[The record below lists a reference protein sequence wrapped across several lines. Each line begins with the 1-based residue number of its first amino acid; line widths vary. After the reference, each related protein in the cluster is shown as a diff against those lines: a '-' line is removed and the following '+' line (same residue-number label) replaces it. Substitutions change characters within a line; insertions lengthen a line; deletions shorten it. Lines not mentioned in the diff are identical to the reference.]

1 MTVALRPLQTL
12 WLPLVVLAA
21 ASAANAQGS
30 WRPAPPPADDLIYFV
45 MVDRFA
51 NGDPTNDGEV
61 DLADP
66 QAFHGGDIRGILDH
80 LDHLE
85 ALGVRT
91 VWLSPVFDSR
101 TDKFFE
107 WGAFHGYWVED
118 LAAIEPRFGTTAQLR
133 QLADELHA
141 RDMRLLLDVVYNH
154 VAMDAQLLRDEPGW
168 FHPACD
174 IVDWHDPLELTDC
187 RVHGLPDL
195 DQENEEVYQYLLRT
209 SLRWIDEVHPDG
221 FRIDAV
227 RHMRSEFLARLS
239 SDIQAHAG
247 DGFQLLGEDFQ
258 GDALSLSRT
267 FREGG
272 FSAMFDF
279 PLHYAML
286 DVYCHQRP
294 VGRIAATLSADR
306 EYDDAGQLVPF
317 LDNHDLPRVTSLCAD
332 DPAAVGQ
339 ALLFLLT
346 TRGTPSLT
354 YGTEVGLEGLEE
366 PHNRTDMRFV
376 QRHPTS
382 DEIRALT
389 TLRRAN
395 PALANGEARL
405 LALEDDFLAY
415 ARVVAQQVVVILV
428 NRGSAAVQWALPDEL
443 AHATAVEDLL
453 TGTAVAGGALA
464 APPRSTQLFA
474 LSGSFTE
481 LVAAGSTPTERT
493 VHVELH
499 GVDPDADGVLRLV
512 GNGPALGNWDPTAGP
527 GPMTPTARGFALDL
541 AYRVGAVMEF
551 KVVRLRP
558 DGSVDWLTGDN
569 RYLLVPPG
577 EGPLELDIAW

>member
-1 MTVALRPLQTL
+1 MTLRPLQTS
-12 WLPLVVLAA
+12 WLILVVLAV
-21 ASAANAQGS
+21 ASVAGAQDS

-51 NGDPTNDGEV
+51 NGDPTNDGDV

-80 LDHLE
+80 LDHLQ

-154 VAMDAQLLRDEPGW
+154 VAMDAQMVRDRPDW

-239 SDIQAHAG
+239 RDIRAHAG

-286 DVYCHQRP
+286 DVYCHERP

-306 EYDDAGQLVPF
+306 EYDDASRLVPF

-332 DPAAVGQ
+332 DPDAVRQ

-366 PHNRTDMRFV
+366 PHNRGDMRFEEG
-376 QRHPTS
+376 HPAA
-382 DEIRALT
+382 DEIRELT
-389 TLRRAN
+389 TLRRTH
-395 PALANGEARL
+395 PALAGGEARL
-405 LALEDDFLAY
+405 LALREDFLAY
-415 ARVVAQQVVVILV
+415 ARIAEHQVVVILV
-428 NRGSAAVQWALPDEL
+428 NRGDTAVQWTLPPEL
-443 AHATAVEDLL
+443 ARATAVKDLL
-453 TGTAVAGGALA
+453 GGAAVAGGALA
-464 APPRSTQLFA
+464 APPRSTRPYSLT
-474 LSGSFTE
+474 GSFEE
-481 LVAAGSTPTERT
+481 LLASASTPDQRT
-493 VHVELH
+493 VRVRLH
-499 GVDPDADGVLRLV
+499 GVDPHGPGELRLV
-512 GNGPALGNWDPTAGP
+512 GAGPTLGNWNPTAGP
-527 GPMTPTARGFALDL
+527 GPMSPSPEGFSQDL
-541 AYRVGAVMEF
+541 TYPVGGVMEF

-558 DGSVDWLTGDN
+558 DGNVDWQGGEN
-569 RYLLVPPG
+569 HYLLIPAG
-577 EGPLELDIAW
+577 EGAVELDIAW

>member
-1 MTVALRPLQTL
+1 VLLKPQLALLL
-12 WLPLVVLAA
+12 FLAIPG
-21 ASAANAQGS
+21 SATAGDP
-30 WRPAPPPADDLIYFV
+30 WRPPPPPADDLIYFV

-51 NGDPTNDGEV
+51 NGDPTNDGEI
-61 DLADP
+61 AQGDP
-66 QAFHGGDIRGILDH
+66 QAFHGGDIRGVIDH
-80 LDHLE
+80 LDHLQ

-91 VWLSPVFDSR
+91 VWLSPVFDTR

-118 LAAIEPRFGTTAQLR
+118 FEGIEPKFGTAAQLR

-154 VAMDAQLLRDEPGW
+154 VAMDAPLTRERPDW

-174 IVDWHDPLELTDC
+174 IVDWNDNLELTEC

-195 DQENEEVYQYLLRT
+195 DQENEEVYQHLLRT

-227 RHMRSEFLARLS
+227 RHMRRDFLARLS
-239 SDIQAHAG
+239 ADIRAHAG

-258 GDALSLSRT
+258 GDALRLSRT

-306 EYDDAGQLVPF
+306 EYDDAGRLVPF
-317 LDNHDLPRVTSLCAD
+317 LDNHDLPRVASLCAD
-332 DPAAVGQ
+332 DPDAVRQ
-339 ALLFLLT
+339 ALAFLLT

-354 YGTEVGLEGLEE
+354 YGTEVGLEGIEE
-366 PHNRTDMRFV
+366 PDNRADMRFED
-376 QRHPTS
+376 RHPIS
-382 DEIRALT
+382 DEIRALMS
-389 TLRRAN
+389 LRRAN
-395 PALANGEARL
+395 PALAAGGSRL
-405 LALEDDFLAY
+405 LTLEGDFLAY
-415 ARVVAQQVVVILV
+415 ARVAADQVVVILV
-428 NRGSAAVQWALPDEL
+428 NRGTTAVQWALPDGL
-443 AHATAVEDLL
+443 AHATAVEDLVD
-453 TGTAVAGGALA
+453 GTTVAGGALA
-464 APPRSTQLFA
+464 SPPRSTRLYSLA
-474 LSGSFTE
+474 GSFAE
-481 LVAAGSTPTERT
+481 WAAAGATPSERAI
-493 VHVELH
+493 HIELL
-499 GVDPDADGVLRLV
+499 GADPDAAGVLRLV
-512 GNGPALGNWDPTAGP
+512 GNGSALGNWDPTAGP
-527 GPMTPTARGFALDL
+527 GPLAPSARGFSLDMP
-541 AYRVGAVMEF
+541 YRVGEVMEF

-558 DGSVDWLTGDN
+558 DGNVDWLGGEN
-569 RYLLVPPG
+569 RYLLVTPG
-577 EGPLELDIAW
+577 AEPLELDVTW

>member
-1 MTVALRPLQTL
+1 MPWRSLLTLLLALYAIPG
-12 WLPLVVLAA
+12 AA
-21 ASAANAQGS
+21 AAADP

-51 NGDPTNDGEV
+51 NGDPTNDGDV
-61 DLADP
+61 DPADP
-66 QAFHGGDIRGILDH
+66 QAFHGGDIRGVLDH
-80 LDHLE
+80 LDHLQ

-91 VWLSPVFDSR
+91 VWLSPVFDTR

-118 LAAIEPRFGTTAQLR
+118 LGAIEPRFGTAAQLR

-154 VAMDAQLLRDEPGW
+154 VAMDGQLLRDRPGW

-195 DQENEEVYQYLLRT
+195 DQENEEVYQHLLRT

-227 RHMRSEFLARLS
+227 RHMRPEFLARLS
-239 SDIQAHAG
+239 RDIRAHAG

-267 FREGG
+267 FRDGG

-306 EYDDAGQLVPF
+306 EYDDAGLLVPF
-317 LDNHDLPRVTSLCAD
+317 LDNHDLPRVSSVCAD
-332 DPAAVGQ
+332 DPDAVHQ

-354 YGTEVGLEGLEE
+354 YGTEVGLEGIEE
-366 PHNRTDMRFV
+366 PHNRADMRFETG
-376 QRHPTS
+376 HPIA
-382 DEIRALT
+382 DEIRGLT

-395 PALANGEARL
+395 PALAGGDARL
-405 LALEDDFLAY
+405 LALDDDFLAY
-415 ARVVAQQVVVILV
+415 ARVVAQQVVVILI
-428 NRGSAAVQWALPDEL
+428 NRGTVAVQWELPAEL

-453 TGTAVAGGALA
+453 AGTPVAGGVLA
-464 APPRSTQLFA
+464 APSRSTRLFA
-474 LSGSFTE
+474 LSGSFGD
-481 LVAAGSTPTERT
+481 LVSAAAAPTKRA
-493 VHVELH
+493 VHVELR
-499 GVDPDADGVLRLV
+499 GVAPEARGELRLV
-512 GNGPALGNWDPTAGP
+512 GNGPALGNWNPTAGP
-527 GPMTPTARGFALDL
+527 GPMTPTADGFALDL
-541 AYRVGAVMEF
+541 TYRVGEVMEF
-551 KVVRLRP
+551 KAVRLRP
-558 DGSVDWLTGDN
+558 DGNIDWQAGEN
-569 RYLLVPPG
+569 RYLLIRPG
-577 EGPLELDIAW
+577 EAPLELDVTW